1 MNSIRNIFTW
11 IPGERIINPEFGETV
26 SRHLY
31 QGITEFN
38 VEQIMSTIRSLSSR
52 WEPRVNIVDVFDA
65 SDVNDTEDNTVHIKI
80 VFTIPSISDSQYE
93 YSFRYNRAG

>member
-1 MNSIRNIFTW
+1 MGNKVYKLSQWGSGDEDSSNGRLPDEVYLDVATDQSRGPDEKYKISKDVNVRAVMNSIRNIFTW

-38 VEQIMSTIRSLSSR
+38 VE
-52 WEPRVNIVDVFDA
+52 
-65 SDVNDTEDNTVHIKI
+65 
-80 VFTIPSISDSQYE
+80 
-93 YSFRYNRAG
+93 